1 MKKQLLLSL
10 LVAMLG
16 MYCVP
21 LHARQEP
28 LPHMK

>member
-21 LHARQEP
+21 GVCTGKSLCHT
-28 LPHMK
+28 